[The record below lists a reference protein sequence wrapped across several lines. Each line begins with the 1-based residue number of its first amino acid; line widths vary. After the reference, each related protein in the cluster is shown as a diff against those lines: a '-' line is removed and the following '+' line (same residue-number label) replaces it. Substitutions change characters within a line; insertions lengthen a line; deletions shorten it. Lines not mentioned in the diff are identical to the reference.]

1 MTMTTPTTPTPVAGP
16 PPAAGPPPE
25 RMIVNI
31 GPQHPATH
39 GTFRIECVL
48 EGERIVESRTE
59 IGYLHRCFE
68 KMSETHD
75 YWGVIPYTDRL
86 NYCSS
91 MINGVGYAMT
101 VEKLLGVTIPKRAQY
116 IRVILSELSRIMDHM
131 VCVGTNLVD
140 LGAIT
145 NFWYSF
151 RAREV
156 IYDLLEACCGSRLT
170 MSYVRLG
177 GLAADLPP
185 KWVERCRKIIRKDIP
200 RAILELD
207 KLNTK
212 NPIFRLRGQ
221 GVGIM
226 PRERAIAWGWTGPCA
241 RASGV
246 DYDVRRDIPYYDYDQ
261 FDWVVPVEPAG
272 DVYARYLVRMEEMR
286 QSLRLIEQYLDHLPD
301 GPVIVS
307 DRRVALPPKQ
317 EVYTNIEALMAH
329 FKLIM
334 HGVLPPLGEVYGCVE
349 GGNGELGFYV
359 VSDGT
364 RRPYRV
370 KVRPPCFAIF
380 QAFDEMLR
388 GTVVADVVA
397 ILGSLNIIAGEL
409 DR

>member
-1 MTMTTPTTPTPVAGP
+1 MTTTPTVQAKT
-16 PPAAGPPPE
+16 PE
-25 RMIVNI
+25 RMVVNI

-39 GTFRIECVL
+39 GTFRIECIL
-48 EGERIVESRTE
+48 EGERIVESRVE

-91 MINGVGYAMT
+91 MINGVGYCLA
-101 VEKLLGVTIPKRAQY
+101 VEKLLGCTIPKRAEY

-131 VCVGTNLVD
+131 VCIGTNLVD
-140 LGAIT
+140 LGGIT

-151 RAREV
+151 RPREL

-170 MSYVRLG
+170 VSYVRIG
-177 GLAADLPP
+177 GLAADIPAG
-185 KWVERCRKIIRKDIP
+185 WVERCRRMVRKDIP
-200 RAILELD
+200 KAIRELE
-207 KLNTK
+207 KLNQK
-212 NPIFRLRGQ
+212 NPIFHARGQ
-221 GVGIM
+221 GVGVM
-226 PRERAIAWGWTGPCA
+226 PRDRAIAWGWTGPCA

-261 FDWVVPVEPAG
+261 FDWQVPVETGG
-272 DVYARYLVRMEEMR
+272 DVWSRYLVRMEEMR
-286 QSLRLIEQYLDHLPD
+286 QSLRIIEQCLDNLPD
-301 GPVIVS
+301 GPVIVD
-307 DRRVALPPKQ
+307 DRRIALPPKQ
-317 EVYTNIEALMAH
+317 EVYTNIEALMGH
-329 FKLIM
+329 FKLII
-334 HGVLPPLGEVYGCVE
+334 HGILPPPGEVYGCVE
-349 GGNGELGFYV
+349 GGNGELGFYL

-364 RRPYRV
+364 RKPYRV

-380 QAFDEMLR
+380 QAFEEMLE
-388 GTVVADVVA
+388 GTVIADVVS